1 MIKNILT
8 QIWNQRRTNSWLFA
22 ELVIVFVL
30 LWFCVD
36 VLYGLAFARLHPKGY
51 DQENVYKVT
60 VKSRDD
66 QFVKMQ
72 NADSISLFWLKPLTE
87 VIKNFKQYPGVESVC
102 TSFGTDAYSNS
113 TMFQGYHVDGDTAN
127 VFTSNIRYVDAEYIK
142 TFRIPMLHRIH
153 KNLKDEDWNA
163 INNVNPAIVSAELA
177 DSLWGT
183 TNVLGKKFSDYY
195 SPNLHYKVIA
205 VSAPQKNSDY
215 NRYEPYIMTPYPE
228 YIYKSQSI
236 PSIYIR
242 VKADVDNNEFANSF
256 MKTMSARIHIAPFY
270 IFDIQSMKYCKQL
283 DDARQGVTQ
292 EVNNTILMMSFFA
305 FNVFLGLLGTFWF
318 RTNSRRG
325 EIAIRMAMGSSRKQ
339 IAVHFFTEGI
349 LLLAIVFLPAAII
362 ALNIWNEDLTVTMHA
377 DATVLRLITTLIIT
391 FILMSVITLIG
402 IWIPSKRAMNILP
415 ADALHEE

>member
-22 ELVIVFVL
+22 ELIIVFVL

-36 VLYGLAFARLHPKGY
+36 VLFGLFSARIQPKGY
-51 DQENVYKVT
+51 DQEHVYKVT
-60 VKSRDD
+60 VNCRDD
-66 QFVKMQ
+66 QFIKMQ
-72 NADSISLFWLKPLTE
+72 DADSISRFWWHPLSE

-102 TSFGTDAYSNS
+102 TSFGTDAYSNN
-113 TMFQGYHVDGDTAN
+113 TMFQGYHIDGDTTNIFSA
-127 VFTSNIRYVDAEYIK
+127 NIRYVDAEYIK
-142 TFRIPMLHRIH
+142 TFRIPMLHSIH
-153 KNLKDEDWNA
+153 KNLEDKDWNA

-195 SPNLHYKVIA
+195 APDLHYKVIA

-228 YIYKSQSI
+228 YVYKLQEI

-242 VKADVDNNEFANSF
+242 VKSYADNSDF
-256 MKTMSARIHIAPFY
+256 SNDFIKTMSTKLHIAPFY
-270 IFDIQSMKYCKQL
+270 IFDIESMKYYKQL
-283 DDARQGVTQ
+283 DDASQGVTQ
-292 EVNNTILMMSFFA
+292 EVNNTMLMMSFFT

-339 IAVHFFTEGI
+339 TAVHFLTEGI
-349 LLLAIVFLPAAII
+349 LLLAIAALPGAIVC
-362 ALNIWNEDLTVTMHA
+362 LNIWYADLTVTIHA
-377 DATVLRLITTLIIT
+377 DATVFRLITTLLIT
-391 FILMSVITLIG
+391 FILMTVITFIG
-402 IWIPSKRAMNILP
+402 IWIPAKRAMHILP
-415 ADALHEE
+415 AEALHEE

>member
-36 VLYGLAFARLHPKGY
+36 VLYGLAYARCQPKGY
-51 DQENVYKVT
+51 DQEHVYKVT

-66 QFVKMQ
+66 QFVNMQ
-72 NADSISLFWLKPLTE
+72 NADSISLFWWKPLNE
-87 VIKNFKQYPGVESVC
+87 VIRNFKQYPGVESVC
-102 TSFGTDAYSNS
+102 TSFGTDAYSNN
-113 TMFQGYHVDGDTAN
+113 TMIQGYHVDGDTAN
-127 VFTSNIRYVDAEYIK
+127 VFTSNIRYIDAEYIK
-142 TFRIPMLHRIH
+142 TFRMPMLHSIH

-242 VKADVDNNEFANSF
+242 VKADVDNHEFANSF
-256 MKTMSARIHIAPFY
+256 MKTMSAKIHIAPFY
-270 IFDIQSMKYCKQL
+270 IFETQSMKYYKQL

-339 IAVHFFTEGI
+339 IAAHFLTEGI
-349 LLLAIVFLPAAII
+349 LLLAIAFLPAAII
-362 ALNIWNEDLTVTMHA
+362 ALNIWKEDLTVTMHA

-391 FILMSVITLIG
+391 FMLMSIITLIG

>member
-8 QIWNQRRTNSWLFA
+8 QIWNQRRTNSWLFS

-51 DQENVYKVT
+51 DQEHVYKVT
-60 VKSRDD
+60 VNCRED
-66 QFVKMQ
+66 QFIKMQ
-72 NADSISLFWLKPLTE
+72 DADSISRFWWHPLSE
-87 VIKNFKQYPGVESVC
+87 VIKNLKQYPGIESVC
-102 TSFGTDAYSNS
+102 ASFGTDAYSNN
-113 TMFQGYHVDGDTAN
+113 TMFQGYHIDGDTTHILGA
-127 VFTSNIRYVDAEYIK
+127 NIRYVDAEYIK
-142 TFRIPMLHRIH
+142 TLRIPMLHSIH
-153 KNLKDEDWNA
+153 KNLENEDWNA

-195 SPNLHYKVIA
+195 APNLHYKVIA

-228 YIYKSQSI
+228 FVYKLQEI

-242 VKADVDNNEFANSF
+242 VKADADNNEFANSF
-256 MKTMSARIHIAPFY
+256 IKTMSAKIHIAPFY
-270 IFDIQSMKYCKQL
+270 IFDVQSMKYYKLL
-283 DDARQGVTQ
+283 DDANQGVTQ
-292 EVNNTILMMSFFA
+292 EVNNTILMMSFFV

-339 IAVHFFTEGI
+339 TAVHFLTEGV
-349 LLLAIVFLPAAII
+349 LLLAIAALPGILVCI
-362 ALNIWNEDLTVTMHA
+362 NIWCADLTVTIHA
-377 DATVLRLITTLIIT
+377 DATVFRLITTLLIT
-391 FILMSVITLIG
+391 FVLMAVITFIG
-402 IWIPSKRAMNILP
+402 IWIPSKRAMHILP
-415 ADALHEE
+415 AEALHEE

>member
-36 VLYGLAFARLHPKGY
+36 VLYGLAYARFQPKGY
-51 DQENVYKVT
+51 DQEHVYKVT

-72 NADSISLFWLKPLTE
+72 NEDSISLFWWKPLNE
-87 VIKNFKQYPGVESVC
+87 VIRNFKQYPCIESVG
-102 TSFGTDAYSNS
+102 TSFGTDAYSNE
-113 TMFQGYHVDGDTAN
+113 TMFQGYHVDGDTTN

-142 TFRIPMLHRIH
+142 TFRMPMLHSIH

-242 VKADVDNNEFANSF
+242 VKADVDNHEFANSF
-256 MKTMSARIHIAPFY
+256 IKTMSAKIHIPPFY
-270 IFDIQSMKYCKQL
+270 IFDIESMNYYKQI

-339 IAVHFFTEGI
+339 TAIHFFTEGI
-349 LLLAIVFLPAAII
+349 LLLAIAFLPAAII
-362 ALNIWNEDLTVTMHA
+362 ALNIWNADLTVTMHA
-377 DATVLRLITTLIIT
+377 DATILRLITTLIIT

-402 IWIPSKRAMNILP
+402 IWIPSKRAMNIQP
-415 ADALHEE
+415 ADALHGE

>member
-36 VLYGLAFARLHPKGY
+36 VLYGLVFARLQPKGY
-51 DQENVYKVT
+51 DQEHVYKIT
-60 VKSRDD
+60 VKSRED

-72 NADSISLFWLKPLTE
+72 DADSVSHFWWKPLSE
-87 VIKNFKQYPGVESVC
+87 VIKSFKQYPGVESVC
-102 TSFGTDAYSNS
+102 TSFGTDAYSNNI
-113 TMFQGYHVDGDTAN
+113 MFQGYHVDGDTSN
-127 VFTSNIRYVDAEYIK
+127 VLISNIRYVDAEYMH
-142 TFRIPMLHRIH
+142 TFRIPMLHSIH

-163 INNVNPAIVSAELA
+163 INDVTPAIVSAELA

-183 TNVLGKKFSDYY
+183 TNVIGKRFSDYY
-195 SPNLHYKVIA
+195 SPDLHYRVIA
-205 VSAPQKNSDY
+205 VSVPQKNSDY

-228 YIYKSQSI
+228 RVYKMQAI

-242 VKADVDNNEFANSF
+242 VKADADNNDFSNRF
-256 MKTMSARIHIAPFY
+256 IKTMSARIHIAPFY
-270 IFDIQSMKYCKQL
+270 IFDIESMKYYKQL
-283 DDARQGVTQ
+283 DDASQGVTQ
-292 EVNNTILMMSFFA
+292 EVNNTMLMMSFFA

-339 IAVHFFTEGI
+339 TAVHFLAEGV
-349 LLLAIVFLPAAII
+349 LLLAIASLPAAII
-362 ALNIWNEDLTVTMHA
+362 DLNIWKADLTVTIHA
-377 DATVLRLITTLIIT
+377 DATLFRLIITLIIT
-391 FILMSVITLIG
+391 FMLMAIITLIG
-402 IWIPSKRAMNILP
+402 IWIPSKRAMHILP
-415 ADALHEE
+415 AEALHEE